1 MKVELEE
8 IDKVDRCKTLD
19 KEELKVTVNLL
30 MNKTKNEQGNLLG
43 EQGSNNP
50 SIKEDSFED
59 SVSSYSQSSL
69 S

>member
-30 MNKTKNEQGNLLG
+30 MNKTKNEQGNLLE

>member
-30 MNKTKNEQGNLLG
+30 MNKTKNEQGNLIE

>member
-30 MNKTKNEQGNLLG
+30 MNKTKNEQGNLLE
-43 EQGSNNP
+43 EQGSNHP